1 MNMLKKL
8 LLPALMLG
16 LGAGETHAFCGFYV
30 AKAGASLYNEKS
42 EVIMVRD
49 GQRTVITMSND
60 FKGAATDFAMVVPVP
75 HLLKEQD
82 IRVVDRGLFDR
93 FDAYSSPRL
102 VEYYD
107 PAPCGYKQAVPVAK
121 RVALDRNVTENA
133 SVMEDEALD
142 LGVHIEASYTVGEYD
157 ILILSAEESNGL
169 KTWLIKNGY
178 KIPES
183 ANEVLQPYINSGM
196 KFFVVKVNLEAA
208 AQTGY
213 QYLRPIQITLN
224 TDKFMLPI
232 RLGMANSKGEQDLII
247 YAITR
252 TGAVE
257 TTNYRNLRMVTS
269 RTVPTFVKTH
279 FDRFYTDLFARQHAN
294 EGRNAVF
301 TEYAWDVTPNWGI
314 KCDPC
319 VGNPPQY
326 NDLISA
332 GVNWL
337 NMNDPQGRNGA
348 FFTRMH
354 VRYGREQFPQDLMF
368 ATTSNRENYQARYI
382 INWPAGGDM
391 SCPEARKYLS
401 GLPNRRRMELMELG
415 ALTGWDISL
424 YKKYEQ
430 TGMDPGISE
439 GEEQGMLPVRFN
451 TRKDPPAGGQGPVWF
466 LLAGIL
472 ATALLLSWP
481 ALRRQYISAK

>member
-1 MNMLKKL
+1 MNNLKKL
-8 LLPALMLG
+8 LLPALLTT
-16 LGAGETHAFCGFYV
+16 LGASESQAFCGFYV

-75 HLLKEQD
+75 HVLKEQD

-102 VEYYD
+102 VEYFD
-107 PAPCGYKQAVPVAK
+107 PAPCGYREVTVAK
-121 RVALDRNVTENA
+121 STLRSIKNVPMSNL
-133 SVMEDEALD
+133 EDKSEVD
-142 LGVHIEASYTVGEYD
+142 YGVHIEASYTVGEYD

-213 QYLRPIQITLN
+213 QYLRPIQISMN

-252 TGAVE
+252 SGAVE
-257 TTNYRNLRMVTS
+257 TTNYRNLRMVTG
-269 RTVPTFVKTH
+269 RTVPTFIKTH

-337 NMNDPQGRNGA
+337 DMNNPQGGNGA

-354 VRYGREQFPQDLMF
+354 VRYGRAQFPQDLMF
-368 ATTSNRENYQARYI
+368 TTTSNRESYQARYV

-424 YKKYEQ
+424 YKQYEQ
-430 TGMDPGISE
+430 DGMDPGIRE
-439 GEEQGMLPVRFN
+439 GEQKGMLPIRFDN
-451 TRKDPPAGGQGPVWF
+451 RQDPPAGGQGPLWF
-466 LLAGIL
+466 LFAGIL
-472 ATALLLSWP
+472 ATALLLVLP
-481 ALRRQYISAK
+481 TMRRQRIHS

>member
-1 MNMLKKL
+1 MNILKKL
-8 LLPALMLG
+8 LLPVVLTCLSAV
-16 LGAGETHAFCGFYV
+16 ETQAFCGFYV

-75 HLLKEQD
+75 HVLKEQD

-93 FDAYSSPRL
+93 FDAYSAPRL
-102 VEYYD
+102 VEYFD
-107 PAPCGYKQAVPVAK
+107 PAPCGYREVSVVTK
-121 RVALDRNVTENA
+121 RMMRSANESTDDVREQLSEVDY
-133 SVMEDEALD
+133 
-142 LGVHIEASYTVGEYD
+142 GVHIEASYTVGEYD

-183 ANEVLQPYINSGM
+183 ANEVLQPYINGGM

-252 TGAVE
+252 GGAVE

-279 FDRFYTDLFARQHAN
+279 FDRFYTDLFARQHSN

-326 NDLISA
+326 NDLLSA

-337 NMNDPQGRNGA
+337 DMNDPQGGKGA

-354 VRYGREQFPQDLMF
+354 VRYGRVQFPQDLMF
-368 ATTSNRENYQARYI
+368 NTTSNRESYQARYI

-424 YKKYEQ
+424 YKQYEKD
-430 TGMDPGISE
+430 GMDPGIQE
-439 GEEQGMLPVRFN
+439 GEQKGMLPIRYN
-451 TRKDPPAGGQGPVWF
+451 KRNDPPAGGQGPVWF

-472 ATALLLSWP
+472 ATGLLLAFP
-481 ALRRQYISAK
+481 GLRGQRIPS

>member
-1 MNMLKKL
+1 MNVLKKL
-8 LLPALMLG
+8 LLPALMIG

-107 PAPCGYKQAVPVAK
+107 PAPCGYNQELRVAK
-121 RVALDRNVTENA
+121 RVAVVREVPMNS
-133 SVMEDEALD
+133 SVEEDAVD

-252 TGAVE
+252 SGAVE
-257 TTNYRNLRMVTS
+257 TTNYRKLRMITS
-269 RTVPTFVKTH
+269 
-279 FDRFYTDLFARQHAN
+279 
-294 EGRNAVF
+294 
-301 TEYAWDVTPNWGI
+301 
-314 KCDPC
+314 
-319 VGNPPQY
+319 
-326 NDLISA
+326 
-332 GVNWL
+332 
-337 NMNDPQGRNGA
+337 
-348 FFTRMH
+348 
-354 VRYGREQFPQDLMF
+354 
-368 ATTSNRENYQARYI
+368 
-382 INWPAGGDM
+382 
-391 SCPEARKYLS
+391 
-401 GLPNRRRMELMELG
+401 
-415 ALTGWDISL
+415 
-424 YKKYEQ
+424 
-430 TGMDPGISE
+430 
-439 GEEQGMLPVRFN
+439 
-451 TRKDPPAGGQGPVWF
+451 
-466 LLAGIL
+466 
-472 ATALLLSWP
+472 
-481 ALRRQYISAK
+481 